1 MRSDAFTNVPAV
13 QADAVAGNDDLSRA
27 YLDARRDGMFTPEE
41 WDVLDTALSELE
53 GGHQR
58 WKATHH
64 SLAARMLGDARG
76 SGDTAGVPYLR
87 KCLDNRLF
95 WRLGDYL
102 DGSKAS

>member
-1 MRSDAFTNVPAV
+1 MARSILTSGTSSTPA
-13 QADAVAGNDDLSRA
+13 L
-27 YLDARRDGMFTPEE
+27 TK
-41 WDVLDTALSELE
+41 LE

-64 SLAARMLGDARG
+64 SLAARMLGEAQG
-76 SGDTAGVPYLR
+76 SGYTAGVPYLR